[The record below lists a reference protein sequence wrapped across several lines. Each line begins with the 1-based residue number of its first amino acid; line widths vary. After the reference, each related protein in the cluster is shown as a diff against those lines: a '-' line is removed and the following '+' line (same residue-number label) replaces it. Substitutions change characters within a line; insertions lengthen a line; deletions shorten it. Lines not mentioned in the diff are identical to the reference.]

1 MFTHSTPA
9 PAFPGVAASPT
20 SGAAATGGSSGSTSR
35 GRLRGLSYLRNYT
48 QTHILS
54 RDHSSSTSGQHSVT
68 IHTDTTPIPQV
79 SNSSSGTVS
88 STTSAGPGSGSEAP
102 TATAAPPASS
112 VVKAAANNNNINI
125 NHPNNNAASAN
136 NIVSPTGTNPASSS
150 SQSQSQSQ
158 SHRAHHQTSSS
169 LSNIHIPFISRGQ
182 SDPARVSRHSPSLST
197 NDATVNPNHHSASV
211 RSNRSPFSLL
221 PHRSHSLT
229 DGIASAH
236 WESPTTT
243 TPTTSAPPGG
253 TVPTS
258 DENGNRVAADTY
270 DSNGSSSENISN
282 TNPTATMTRARSAT
296 TSDVANRAENGG
308 NMESLPSIRFS
319 TFYDPRATRP
329 SLTFSPISRTLPTG
343 KEVIRVGRYSERDK
357 PSAVPHNVPSAAP
370 VGFKSKVVSRRHCEF
385 WYEDGKWFIKDVKSS
400 SGTFLNHIR
409 LSPPGTESKP
419 FPVNDG
425 DIVQLGI
432 DFKGGEEMIFRCV
445 KMRLELNR
453 GWQAKLN
460 AFNMNTH
467 KRLRNM
473 TAQNTA
479 NGASQSYSQDCS
491 ICLNSIA
498 PCQSLF
504 VAPCSH
510 TWHYK
515 CIRSLLSSPSYPQFI
530 CPNCRAAA
538 DLEAEVD
545 DPEDWEQL
553 EADEQMDDAV
563 YVQDESQASSNE
575 GQARPAAAT
584 PLQQHE
590 TDASGDVTM
599 LYSNPQQPA
608 ASSPFDGPSR
618 SQGSH
623 NSTSPPMPIR
633 QTPAALNG
641 QAGEGRRDAARTPS
655 PTGIAH
661 VVSTNEGPITP
672 RNDVGP
678 WVFDGGSNTR
688 TRVSGEGEGASRL
701 ASLEAAVAGAH
712 ITGSNGS
719 T

>member
-1 MFTHSTPA
+1 
-9 PAFPGVAASPT
+9 
-20 SGAAATGGSSGSTSR
+20 
-35 GRLRGLSYLRNYT
+35 
-48 QTHILS
+48 
-54 RDHSSSTSGQHSVT
+54 
-68 IHTDTTPIPQV
+68 
-79 SNSSSGTVS
+79 
-88 STTSAGPGSGSEAP
+88 
-102 TATAAPPASS
+102 
-112 VVKAAANNNNINI
+112 
-125 NHPNNNAASAN
+125 
-136 NIVSPTGTNPASSS
+136 
-150 SQSQSQSQ
+150 
-158 SHRAHHQTSSS
+158 
-169 LSNIHIPFISRGQ
+169 
-182 SDPARVSRHSPSLST
+182 
-197 NDATVNPNHHSASV
+197 
-211 RSNRSPFSLL
+211 
-221 PHRSHSLT
+221 
-229 DGIASAH
+229 
-236 WESPTTT
+236 
-243 TPTTSAPPGG
+243 
-253 TVPTS
+253 
-258 DENGNRVAADTY
+258 
-270 DSNGSSSENISN
+270 
-282 TNPTATMTRARSAT
+282 
-296 TSDVANRAENGG
+296 
-308 NMESLPSIRFS
+308 MESLPSIRFS

-385 WYEDGKWFIKDVKSS
+385 WYEDGKWFIRDVKSS

-467 KRLRNM
+467 KSLRNM
-473 TAQNTA
+473 TAKNAA

-553 EADEQMDDAV
+553 EADDQMEDAV

-575 GQARPAAAT
+575 GQARPAAAA

-608 ASSPFDGPSR
+608 ASSPFDGTSR
-618 SQGSH
+618 PQGSH
-623 NSTSPPMPIR
+623 NATSQPVPIR

-641 QAGEGRRDAARTPS
+641 QAGETRRDAARTPS

-661 VVSTNEGPITP
+661 VVSTHEGPITP

-678 WVFDGGSNTR
+678 WVFDGGSITR
-688 TRVSGEGEGASRL
+688 TRANGEGDGTSRL

-712 ITGSNGS
+712 ITGVTGS